1 MARTISGI
9 YDEIIAEKQN
19 MSELTALV
27 PNPDSAQTLLTDLTS
42 TSKVAV
48 WRLWAWLTA
57 VAVWIHEKLWD
68 AFKAEVDAIVAAA
81 VPGTARWYREMCLNF
96 QYQDELVYENFKFI
110 YKPVDVSKRIVARAS
125 ATEQGGNVLLKV
137 AKLVNGIPE
146 KLSSDPSNDELSAFT
161 GYISKIKFAGTFC
174 PIVSTDSD
182 LLNASF
188 DVYYDPTVINAS
200 GQLLSNTA
208 IKPAE
213 AAINDYLANLPWD
226 GVMLKSAVIDAVQ
239 KAVGVQD
246 VVLNLLQAKAHSA
259 LSYNTVTRTYRS
271 VAGYITID
279 TLLINYI
286 SV

>member
-1 MARTISGI
+1 MSRTITAI
-9 YDEIIAEKQN
+9 YDEIIAEKQS

-42 TSKVAV
+42 SSKVAV
-48 WRLWAWLTA
+48 WRLWVWITA
-57 VAVWIHEKLWD
+57 VAMWIHEKLWD
-68 AFKAEVDAIVAAA
+68 EFKAEVDAIVAAA
-81 VPGTARWYREMCLNF
+81 IPGTARWDREMCLNF
-96 QYQDELVYENFKFI
+96 QYQDEMVYENFKFI

-137 AKLVNGIPE
+137 AKVVNGIPE
-146 KLSSDPSNDELSAFT
+146 KLSEDELLAFM
-161 GYISKIKFAGTFC
+161 GYIAKIKFAGTFC
-174 PIVSTDSD
+174 PVVSTDSD
-182 LLNASF
+182 LMSASL
-188 DVYYDPTVINAS
+188 DVYYDPTVINTL

-213 AAINDYLANLPWD
+213 VAINDYLSTLPWD
-226 GVMLKSAVIDAVQ
+226 GVMLKSAVVDAVQ
-239 KAVGVQD
+239 KAVGVED

-259 LSYNTVTRTYRS
+259 LNYTTVTRTYRS

-279 TLLINYI
+279 NLLINYI